1 MARSSTLITRLA
13 RAALGSDLTDEDA
26 ERAQDLLETLTA
38 TQKDLV
44 IGLGRGSAA
53 TIATLSARIPKG
65 TKELLECHGAIDA
78 DGNMTA
84 LGELVADQLAFESS
98 EGPDPRVVA
107 RAVAAEA
114 RLNSQS

>member
-1 MARSSTLITRLA
+1 MARVSTVITPRT
-13 RAALGSDLTDEDA
+13 RSGFGSDLRDEDL

-38 TQKDLV
+38 TQRDLV

-53 TIATLSARIPKG
+53 TIATLRARIPKG
-65 TKELLECHGAIDA
+65 TRELLECHGAIDA

-98 EGPDPRVVA
+98 EGPDPRLVA
-107 RAVAAEA
+107 QAVAAEA